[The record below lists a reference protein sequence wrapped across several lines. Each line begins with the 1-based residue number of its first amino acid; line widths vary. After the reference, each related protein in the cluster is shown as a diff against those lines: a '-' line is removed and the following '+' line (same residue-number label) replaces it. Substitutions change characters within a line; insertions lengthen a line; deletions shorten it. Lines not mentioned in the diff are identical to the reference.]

1 MQLEAMKNETRKEK
15 KQRRRKIYKDDEI
28 RDKIMKKEKKSVCT
42 WKKHFL
48 K

>member
-28 RDKIMKKEKKSVCT
+28 RDKIMKKEKKKCMHLEEAFS
-42 WKKHFL
+42 
-48 K
+48 